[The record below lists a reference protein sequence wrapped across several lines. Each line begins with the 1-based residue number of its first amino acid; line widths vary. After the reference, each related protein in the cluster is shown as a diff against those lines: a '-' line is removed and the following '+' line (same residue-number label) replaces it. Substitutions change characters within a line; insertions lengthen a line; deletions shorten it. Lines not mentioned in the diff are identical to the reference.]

1 VIEFKACIIGSYP
14 KSLALGKTISRYR
27 SGKIS
32 QDKLENAILKEEE
45 KFFSIVK
52 DVNPECT
59 TDGLFRWDDIVDLTF
74 SYINGQ
80 EKGELMRFF
89 DNNFYYRKAVIKSKL
104 TPKDEYKNILEVD
117 REMMKKLGLKT
128 GLSAVILGPLTYV
141 ELSQDEYY
149 HNVEELLFTYS
160 SVVNEVIK
168 GIESKVDMIEI
179 HEPSLFSKGIKKEI
193 LDKLSSAY
201 ESMLKGIRKTTLVIS
216 YFEVLNKRLPYLF
229 SLPVENY
236 GVDVIENKKKLAN
249 IYKYFKDKNVF
260 LGVLNTRNTKMERIS
275 TIRRMIEKAKEKGA
289 KEIMIGN
296 ASLMDF
302 IPEEI
307 AKKKLMLLKK
317 VIQ

>member
-1 VIEFKACIIGSYP
+1 MIKFKAYIIGSYP
-14 KSLALGKTISRYR
+14 RSLALGKTISRFR
-27 SGKIS
+27 SGKLS
-32 QDKLENAILKEEE
+32 QDKLDNAFLKEEE
-45 KFFSIVK
+45 KFFNIVK
-52 DVNPECT
+52 EVNPAFT

-104 TPKDEYKNILEVD
+104 TPKEEYQKILELD
-117 REMMKKLGLKT
+117 KEMLKKLEVKSS
-128 GLSAVILGPLTYV
+128 LSSVILGPLTYV

-149 HNVEELLFTYS
+149 HDEEELMFTYS

-179 HEPSLFSKGIKKEI
+179 HEPSLFSKGIKKET

-201 ESMLKGIRKTTLVIS
+201 DAMLKGVRKPTLVIS
-216 YFEVLNKRLPYLF
+216 YFEVLSKRLPYLF

-236 GVDVIENKKKLAN
+236 GVDIIENKKKLAN

-275 TIRRMIEKAKEKGA
+275 TIKRMVEKAKEKGA

-302 IPEEI
+302 IPEKV
-307 AKKKLMLLKK
+307 ARKKLMLLKK